1 MDGGLGG
8 VAVTAI
14 VAVEALSV
22 ARGVRPVLHD
32 ISFALAPGERL
43 LIDGDSGAGKSTLLH
58 ALLGFVP
65 RQRGRIA
72 LFGRDCV
79 TEHDFAPM
87 RGPVGL
93 LFQDPDDQLL
103 GPSVFEDVEF
113 GPLNLGVA
121 PADAHQRAHAV
132 LARVGIEHLSARP
145 VHELS
150 GGEKRLAALAGVLAM
165 QPRVL
170 LLDEPTA
177 GLDEAAATRVL
188 DALLATALPLI
199 VASHDPL
206 CRARLATR
214 CLHLRDGRLGPRA
227 ASD

>member
-8 VAVTAI
+8 VPVTAI
-14 VAVEALSV
+14 VEVEGLVV
-22 ARGVRPVLHD
+22 ARGTRVVLQD
-32 ISFALAPGERL
+32 IGFVLTSDERL

-65 RQRGRIA
+65 RRQGSIR
-72 LFGRDCV
+72 LFGRHCV

-113 GPLNLGVA
+113 GPLNLGVE
-121 PADAHQRAHAV
+121 PHEAHQRAHRV
-132 LARVGIEHLSARP
+132 LAQVGIEHLSARP

-150 GGEKRLAALAGVLAM
+150 GGEKRLSALAGVLAM

-177 GLDEAAATRVL
+177 GLDEGAAMRVL
-188 DALLATALPLI
+188 DALLATRLPML
-199 VASHDPL
+199 VASHDPQ

-214 CLHLRDGRLGPRA
+214 SLRLDDGRLWPV
-227 ASD
+227 